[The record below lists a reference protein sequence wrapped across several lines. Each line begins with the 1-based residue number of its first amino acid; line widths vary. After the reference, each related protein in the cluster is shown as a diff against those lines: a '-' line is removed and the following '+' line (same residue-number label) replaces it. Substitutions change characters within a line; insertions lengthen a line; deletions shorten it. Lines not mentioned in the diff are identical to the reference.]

1 MYKLKKQNAANR
13 EGMKSTLILFAL
25 LVGWTLPAA
34 DRPGG
39 KLTAK
44 RDVQYY
50 DIRGRTPNDLRKA
63 MDAQGP
69 MNPVGKKRFDARA
82 DWTLQWTYKWDGKLA
97 KQAGLYRL
105 SEWTVDVKSTIIL
118 PRWVELDEANPLEQR
133 RWQVYSARLKLHENG
148 HAKLAERAGDAVNR
162 AFANIKVYPSSKKLK
177 EAVRLKAQEILKL
190 HRAMELEYDQK
201 TDHGK
206 KQGVR
211 FP

>member
-1 MYKLKKQNAANR
+1 
-13 EGMKSTLILFAL
+13 MKPTLILFAL
-25 LVGWTLPAA
+25 LVGWTLSAA
-34 DRPGG
+34 DRPAG

-69 MNPVGKKRFDARA
+69 MNPVGKKRFDART
-82 DWTLQWTYKWDGKLA
+82 DWTLQWTYKWDGKLT

>member
-1 MYKLKKQNAANR
+1 
-13 EGMKSTLILFAL
+13 MKPTLILFAL

-44 RDVQYY
+44 RDVQFYN
-50 DIRGRTPNDLRKA
+50 IHGRTPNELRKA
-63 MDAQGP
+63 LDAHGP
-69 MNPVGKKRFDARA
+69 MSPDGKKRVDART

-97 KQAGLYRL
+97 KQAGFYRL

-118 PRWVELDEANPLEQR
+118 PRWVELEEAKPFDQR
-133 RWQVYSARLKLHENG
+133 RWQIYMARLKLHENG
-148 HAKLAERAGDAVNR
+148 HAKLAELAGDAANK
-162 AFANIKVYPSSKKLK
+162 AFANLKVYPSSEKLK

-190 HRAMELEYDQK
+190 HRAMEFEYDQK

-206 KQGVR
+206 KQGAR

>member
-34 DRPGG
+34 DRAGG
-39 KLTAK
+39 KLTVK
-44 RDVQYY
+44 REIQFY
-50 DIRGRTPNDLRKA
+50 DIRGRTLNDLRKA
-63 MDAQGP
+63 MATQGP
-69 MNPVGKKRFDARA
+69 LNSDGKTRFDGRT
-82 DWTLQWTYKWDGKLA
+82 DWTLQWTYKWDSKPA

-105 SEWTVDVKSTIIL
+105 SEWTVDVKSSIIF

-133 RWQVYSARLKLHENG
+133 RWKIYLARLKLHENG
-148 HAKLAERAGDAVNR
+148 HAKLAELAGDAANK
-162 AFANIKVYPSSKKLK
+162 AFANIKVYPSSAKLK

-190 HRAMELEYDQK
+190 HRAMDQEYDQK

-206 KQGVR
+206 KQGAR

>member
-1 MYKLKKQNAANR
+1 MSKQKKLNAVNY
-13 EGMKSTLILFAL
+13 EGIKLTLVLFAL
-25 LVGWTLPAA
+25 LVGWTLPAD
-34 DRPGG
+34 DRTGG

-44 RDVQYY
+44 RDVQHY
-50 DIRGRTPNDLRKA
+50 DIHGRSPNELRKA

-69 MNPVGKKRFDARA
+69 MNPAGGKRFDART
-82 DWTLQWTYKWDGKLA
+82 DWTLQWTYKWDSKLA
-97 KQAGLYRL
+97 KQARIYRL
-105 SEWTVDVKSTIIL
+105 SEWTVDVKSTIIF

-162 AFANIKVYPSSKKLK
+162 AFANIKVHPSSEKLK

-190 HRAMELEYDQK
+190 HRAMEVEYDQK
-201 TDHGK
+201 TDHGR

>member
-1 MYKLKKQNAANR
+1 
-13 EGMKSTLILFAL
+13 MKPTLIFLALFI
-25 LVGWTLPAA
+25 GWTLPAA

-39 KLTAK
+39 KLTVK
-44 RDVQYY
+44 RDIQYY
-50 DIRGRTPNDLRKA
+50 DIRGRTPNELRKA
-63 MDAQGP
+63 LDAQGP
-69 MNPVGKKRFDARA
+69 LNPVGKKRFDART

-97 KQAGLYRL
+97 KQAGFFRL

-118 PRWVELDEANPLEQR
+118 PRWVELEEAKPFDQR
-133 RWQVYSARLKLHENG
+133 RWQIYMARLKLHENG
-148 HAKLAERAGDAVNR
+148 HAKLAELAGDAANK
-162 AFANIKVYPSSKKLK
+162 AFANLKVYPSSEKLK

-206 KQGVR
+206 KQGAR

>member
-1 MYKLKKQNAANR
+1 
-13 EGMKSTLILFAL
+13 MKPTLILFAL

-50 DIRGRTPNDLRKA
+50 DIRGRTPTELRKA
-63 MDAQGP
+63 LDAQGP
-69 MNPVGKKRFDARA
+69 MNPTGKKRFDART

-97 KQAGLYRL
+97 KQAGFFRL

-118 PRWVELDEANPLEQR
+118 PRWVELEEAKPFDQR
-133 RWQVYSARLKLHENG
+133 RWQIYMARLKLHENG
-148 HAKLAERAGDAVNR
+148 HAKLAELAGDAANK
-162 AFANIKVYPSSKKLK
+162 AFANLKVYPSSEKLK

-206 KQGVR
+206 KQGAR

>member
-1 MYKLKKQNAANR
+1 
-13 EGMKSTLILFAL
+13 MKPTLILFAL

-34 DRPGG
+34 DRPSG

-50 DIRGRTPNDLRKA
+50 NIHGRTPNALRKA
-63 MDAQGP
+63 LDAQGP
-69 MNPVGKKRFDARA
+69 MGPDGKKRFIART

-97 KQAGLYRL
+97 KQAGFFRL

-118 PRWVELDEANPLEQR
+118 PRWVELEEAKPFDQR
-133 RWQVYSARLKLHENG
+133 RWQIYMARLKLHENG
-148 HAKLAERAGDAVNR
+148 HAKLAELAGDAANK
-162 AFANIKVYPSSKKLK
+162 AFANLKVYPSSEKLK

-206 KQGVR
+206 KQGAR

>member
-1 MYKLKKQNAANR
+1 M
-13 EGMKSTLILFAL
+13 ILFAL
-25 LVGWTLPAA
+25 LVGWTLPAD

-39 KLTAK
+39 KLTTK
-44 RDVQYY
+44 RDIQHY
-50 DIRGRTPNDLRKA
+50 DIHGRSPNELRKA

-69 MNPVGKKRFDARA
+69 MNPAGGKRFDART

-97 KQAGLYRL
+97 KQAELYRL
-105 SEWTVDVKSTIIL
+105 SEWTVDVKSTIIF

-133 RWQVYSARLKLHENG
+133 RWQVYSARLKLHESG

-162 AFANIKVYPSSKKLK
+162 AFANIKVHPSSKKLK

-201 TDHGK
+201 TDHGR

>member
-1 MYKLKKQNAANR
+1 
-13 EGMKSTLILFAL
+13 MKPTLMLLALFI
-25 LVGWTLPAA
+25 GWTLPAA

-39 KLTAK
+39 KLTVK
-44 RDVQYY
+44 RDIQYY
-50 DIRGRTPNDLRKA
+50 DIRGRTPNELRKA
-63 MDAQGP
+63 LDAQGP
-69 MNPVGKKRFDARA
+69 LNPVGKKRFDART

-97 KQAGLYRL
+97 KQAGFFRL

-118 PRWVELDEANPLEQR
+118 PRWVELEEAKPFDQR
-133 RWQVYSARLKLHENG
+133 RWQIYMARLKLHENG
-148 HAKLAERAGDAVNR
+148 HAKLAELAGDAANK
-162 AFANIKVYPSSKKLK
+162 AFANLKVYPSSEKLK

-206 KQGVR
+206 KQGAR

>member
-1 MYKLKKQNAANR
+1 
-13 EGMKSTLILFAL
+13 MKPTLILFAL
-25 LVGWTLPAA
+25 LVGWTLSAA
-34 DRPGG
+34 DRPAG

-50 DIRGRTPNDLRKA
+50 DIRGRTPNELRKA

-69 MNPVGKKRFDARA
+69 MNPVGKKRFDART

-133 RWQVYSARLKLHENG
+133 RWLVYSARLKLHENG

-190 HRAMELEYDQK
+190 HRAMELEYDQQ

-206 KQGVR
+206 KQGGR

>member
-34 DRPGG
+34 DRAGG
-39 KLTAK
+39 KLTVK
-44 RDVQYY
+44 REIQFY
-50 DIRGRTPNDLRKA
+50 DIRGRTLNDLRKA
-63 MDAQGP
+63 MATQGP
-69 MNPVGKKRFDARA
+69 LNSDGKTRFDGRT
-82 DWTLQWTYKWDGKLA
+82 DWTLQWTYKWNDKLA
-97 KQAGLYRL
+97 KPAGLYRL
-105 SEWTVDVKSTIIL
+105 SEWTVDVKSTIIF

-133 RWQVYSARLKLHENG
+133 RWKIYLARLKLHENG
-148 HAKLAERAGDAVNR
+148 HAKLAELAGDAANK
-162 AFANIKVYPSSKKLK
+162 AFANIKVYPSSAKLK

-190 HRAMELEYDQK
+190 HRAMDQEYDQK

-206 KQGVR
+206 KQGAR

>member
-1 MYKLKKQNAANR
+1 
-13 EGMKSTLILFAL
+13 MKPTLIFLALFI
-25 LVGWTLPAA
+25 GWTLPAA

-39 KLTAK
+39 KLTVK
-44 RDVQYY
+44 RDIQYY
-50 DIRGRTPNDLRKA
+50 DIRGRTPNELRKA
-63 MDAQGP
+63 LDAQGP
-69 MNPVGKKRFDARA
+69 LNPVGKKRFDART

-97 KQAGLYRL
+97 KQAGFFRL

-118 PRWVELDEANPLEQR
+118 PRWVELEEAKPFDQR
-133 RWQVYSARLKLHENG
+133 RWKIYMARLKLHENG
-148 HAKLAERAGDAVNR
+148 HAKLAELAGDAANK
-162 AFANIKVYPSSKKLK
+162 AFANLKVYPSSEKLK

-206 KQGVR
+206 KQGAR

>member
-1 MYKLKKQNAANR
+1 
-13 EGMKSTLILFAL
+13 MKSTLILFTL
-25 LVGWTLPAA
+25 LVGWALPAS

-39 KLTAK
+39 KLSAK
-44 RDVQYY
+44 RDVQNY
-50 DIRGRTPNDLRKA
+50 DIHGRTPNELRKA

-69 MNPVGKKRFDARA
+69 MNPAGGKRFDART

-105 SEWTVDVKSTIIL
+105 SEWTVDVKSTIIF